1 MLVLTRK
8 TAEAIHIGDDVVV
21 KVISCG
27 RGRVK
32 IGIEAPTSVRVIRA
46 ELVDSVLLRRL
57 KAPVTDKPQ
66 HTVQPVT

>member
-8 TAEAIHIGDDVVV
+8 TAETIQIGNDIVI

-32 IGIEAPTSVRVIRA
+32 IGVEAPGDVRVVRG
-46 ELVDSVLLRRL
+46 ELIEPAALKRLLNPTVENTRPAV
-57 KAPVTDKPQ
+57 APVA
-66 HTVQPVT
+66 

>member
-8 TAEAIHIGDDVVV
+8 IAETIHIGNGIVV

-32 IGIEAPTSVRVIRA
+32 IGIEAPTDVRVIRG
-46 ELVDSVLLRRL
+46 ELADSALLSRL
-57 KAPVTDKPQ
+57 KLSHTSLPAPSA
-66 HTVQPVT
+66 HPVA

>member
-8 TAEAIHIGDDVVV
+8 TAETIQIGNDVVI

-32 IGIEAPTSVRVIRA
+32 IGVEAPGNVRVVRG
-46 ELVDSVLLRRL
+46 ELVEPAAIKRLLNATVENTRPTV
-57 KAPVTDKPQ
+57 APVA
-66 HTVQPVT
+66 

>member
-8 TAEAIHIGDDVVV
+8 TAETIQIGNEIVI

-32 IGIEAPTSVRVIRA
+32 IGVEAPGNVRVVRG
-46 ELVDSVLLRRL
+46 ELLEPAAIKRLLNATVENTRPTV
-57 KAPVTDKPQ
+57 APVA
-66 HTVQPVT
+66 

>member
-8 TAEAIHIGDDVVV
+8 TAETIQIGNDVVI

-32 IGIEAPTSVRVIRA
+32 IGVEAPGNVRVVRG
-46 ELVDSVLLRRL
+46 ELLEPAAIKRLLNAAVENTRPAV
-57 KAPVTDKPQ
+57 APVA
-66 HTVQPVT
+66 

>member
-8 TAEAIHIGDDVVV
+8 TAETIQIGEGVVV

-32 IGIEAPTSVRVIRA
+32 IGIDAPSNVRVVRG
-46 ELVDSVLLRRL
+46 ELLEEALVKRSKPAGSELMPHVA
-57 KAPVTDKPQ
+57 APVA
-66 HTVQPVT
+66 

>member
-8 TAEAIHIGDDVVV
+8 TTETIQIGNDVVI

-32 IGIEAPTSVRVIRA
+32 IGIEAPNAVRVVRG
-46 ELVDSVLLRRL
+46 ELADSLLLSRL
-57 KAPVTDKPQ
+57 KAASVSTPNVAHPVA
-66 HTVQPVT
+66 

>member
-8 TAEAIHIGDDVVV
+8 TAETIHIGNDIVI

-32 IGIEAPTSVRVIRA
+32 IGVEAPNTVRVVRG
-46 ELVDSVLLRRL
+46 ELMEPAAIKRLLNSVVEATRNVP
-57 KAPVTDKPQ
+57 APVA
-66 HTVQPVT
+66 

>member
-8 TAEAIHIGDDVVV
+8 TAETIQIGNDIVI

-32 IGIEAPTSVRVIRA
+32 IGVEAPGDVRVVRG
-46 ELVDSVLLRRL
+46 ELLEPAAIKRLMSVAVETTRPAV
-57 KAPVTDKPQ
+57 APVA
-66 HTVQPVT
+66 

>member
-8 TAEAIHIGDDVVV
+8 IAETIHIGNGIVV

-32 IGIEAPTSVRVIRA
+32 IGIEAPTDVRVIRG
-46 ELVDSVLLRRL
+46 ELADSALLSRL
-57 KAPVTDKPQ
+57 KLAHSSLPAPAA
-66 HTVQPVT
+66 HPVA

>member
-8 TAEAIHIGDDVVV
+8 TAETIQIGNDIVI

-32 IGIEAPTSVRVIRA
+32 IGVEAPGNVRVVRG
-46 ELVDSVLLRRL
+46 ELMEPAAIKRLLNATVENTRPTV
-57 KAPVTDKPQ
+57 APVA
-66 HTVQPVT
+66 

>member
-8 TAEAIHIGDDVVV
+8 TAETIQIGNDVVI

-32 IGIEAPTSVRVIRA
+32 IGVEAPGDVRVVRG
-46 ELVDSVLLRRL
+46 ELLEPAAIKRLLNITVENTRP
-57 KAPVTDKPQ
+57 AVVPVA
-66 HTVQPVT
+66 